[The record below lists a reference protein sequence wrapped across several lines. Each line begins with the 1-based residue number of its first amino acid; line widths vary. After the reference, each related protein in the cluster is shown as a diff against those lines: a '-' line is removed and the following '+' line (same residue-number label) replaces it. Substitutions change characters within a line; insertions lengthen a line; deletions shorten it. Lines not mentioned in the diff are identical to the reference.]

1 MNARR
6 LALALVFC
14 VLVAQATF
22 AASNIVISQVYG
34 GGGNSG
40 ATYKNDFIEIFN
52 RGTTTQSL
60 AGWSVQYTSAAG
72 TTWTNITNLTGSIAP
87 GHYYLI
93 QEAAGAAGSLN
104 LPTPDATGNIAM
116 SATVAKVALVSS
128 TTALT
133 GGCPTG
139 GAIVDFIGYGT
150 GTGGATCFEGATAA
164 PTLSNTAAALRA
176 GAGCIDTDSNSAD
189 FASGTPNPRNTASP
203 TNNCA
208 NNPPSINNPANPIAT
223 VQQNSAPFN
232 VSLSGSDDGGV
243 YSWSATAGTGISSV
257 TVFSGQGTSS
267 VTYQVTVQN
276 GFTGTA
282 TFTASLSDT
291 VNAPVTKA
299 VNIAVNALNNP
310 PSITAP
316 ANPIT
321 TVEEN
326 APAFTVNLSGTDD
339 GSIYNW
345 SAIPGTG
352 VSTVS
357 VTGGQGTS
365 TATFTV
371 NLQFGFSGTATFTAS
386 LSDNVNAAATQAVNI
401 TVNAPPPPANHIV
414 ISQVYGGGGNS
425 GAQYNQDFVELYNPT
440 ASPVDVTGWS
450 VQYASAAGTSWSNT
464 QPIGGPIGP
473 GQYYLIA
480 LATGAVGA
488 PLPTANINGS
498 INMSSTTGKVALV
511 NTGDPLSG
519 GCPLGDPRIVD
530 FIGYGGSATCK
541 EGSTVAPLLS
551 NTTADIRKNG
561 GATDTDV
568 NGSDFVAGAPNPRRT
583 APISEIGPFVVTVD
597 PTSGASIAPYDS
609 SITVVF
615 SEPVTVDSGWYDITC
630 ASGSHNSATLAST
643 DSGSTWVITPN
654 VSFAPGETCTVTL
667 FKDAVH
673 DVDTDDSGPNS
684 DTLPANK
691 VWSFSV
697 STGDPA
703 PYPASVHLTMG
714 NPSNAIDDV
723 NVPNNYLMVKPT
735 YALSYN
741 RDMGR
746 PNWVSWHLDSSWYG
760 SLARVDTFRPDPR
773 VPADWYRVQAFD
785 FSLTG
790 FDRGHMTPNADR
802 DNQNRIPINQETYLM
817 SNMVAQSPDNNQGPW
832 ANLENYLRS
841 LTDAG
846 SEIYIVSGPAGAG
859 GTGSNGG
866 VTTTVANGHVVVP
879 AYTWKAAL
887 VLPKLDG
894 NDIARVTAATRTIV
908 VIMPNVQGIRTVDW
922 QTYLT
927 SVDAVESLTGY
938 NLFSNIPEAVQNA
951 IEAGVNGANPPGTA
965 NQSVS
970 TSEDNAK
977 AFTLNVAA
985 PNNNPLTYTIVTG
998 PSHGQLTGTDGN
1010 RTYTPAPDFN
1020 GNDTFTYNVSDGPN
1034 TSNTSTVTLTISEVN
1049 DPPAAADDAK
1059 STDEDTPVTF
1069 AASDLSANDSA
1080 GPANESGQ
1088 TLAVTSVSATATTH
1102 GNVVL
1107 SSGNVT
1113 YTPDPNF
1120 NGPASFTYQ
1129 VCDNG
1134 TTAGL
1139 TDSQCTTATV
1149 NMTVNPVNDPPVAA
1163 DDSKSTSEDIPLTFA
1178 ASDLTANDSAGPAN
1192 ESGQTLTLTSVTST
1206 ANTHGN
1212 VVLSSGN
1219 VTYTPEA
1226 NFNGAASFTYQVC
1239 DGPSDPL
1246 CTTATVNVTVNEVN
1260 DPPVAANDA
1269 KSTNEDTPLTFAA
1282 SDLTA
1287 NDSTGPA
1294 DESGQSLT
1302 VTSVSATANTHGNV
1316 VLNSGNVTYTPDPNF
1331 NGAASFTYQVCDN
1344 GTTAGLTDSQCTT
1357 ATVNMAVN
1365 AVNDPPVAADDSKS
1379 TSEDTPLTFA
1389 ASDLTANDSTGPAN
1403 ESGQTLTVTAVT
1415 STAST
1420 HGNVVLSSG
1429 NVTYTPEANFNG
1441 AASFTYQ
1448 VCDGPSDPLCTTATV
1463 NVTVSEV
1470 NDPPVAADDVKNT
1483 NEDTPLMF
1491 AAIDLTA
1498 NDSSGPANESGQ
1510 SLTVTSVSSTAN
1522 THGNVTL
1529 NSGNV
1534 LYTPEANFNGAA
1546 SFTYQVC
1553 DNGTTAGSPDSL
1565 CTTAT
1570 VNMTVNAVNDPPSAA
1585 INAPSTGAEGT
1596 LISVSGLATDIDDT
1610 SFTYAWTVTKN
1621 GSPYVTGSGTPF
1633 TFTPND
1639 NGTYVVN
1646 LVITDAHSGTDSASA
1661 SIAVSNVNPV
1671 ISSVTGPAA
1680 SIALGNPATIVV
1692 SYSDAGSA
1700 DTHTATLTWD
1710 DTTSSTVSCAAG
1722 TCTATHTFTATGVY
1736 HVGVTVT
1743 DDDGGTAT
1751 SDFQYV
1757 VVYDPSAGFVT
1768 GSGWITSPAGALVS
1782 NPTATGKATFGF
1794 VSKYQKGQ
1802 SKPAGT
1808 TQFDFTAGSFSFT
1821 STAYDWL
1828 VIAGAKAQYKGT
1840 GTVANSTATYGFLL
1854 TATDGDLKNGNAAG
1868 PDKFRIKIWNIAT
1881 SNVVYDNALGAS
1893 DDIDAANPQV
1903 LGGGNISINGNK

>member
-1 MNARR
+1 MT
-6 LALALVFC
+6 
-14 VLVAQATF
+14 QAAF
-22 AASNIVISQVYG
+22 AASNIVISQIYG

-52 RGTTTQSL
+52 RGASSQSL
-60 AGWSVQYTSAAG
+60 AGWSVQYASSAG
-72 TTWTNITNLTGSIAP
+72 SSWQVTNLTGSIAP

-93 QEAAGAAGSLN
+93 QEQAGAAGSLN
-104 LPTPDATGNIAM
+104 LPTPDATGAGLGIAM
-116 SATVAKVALVSS
+116 SATAGKVALVSS

-133 GGCPTG
+133 C
-139 GAIVDFIGYGT
+139 GATNNCTSVGTVVDLIGFGT
-150 GTGGATCFEGATAA
+150 GTSSFEGTGPSA
-164 PTLSNTAAALRA
+164 TLSNTAAALRA
-176 GAGCIDTDSNSAD
+176 SNGCVDNDNNPTD

-208 NNPPSINNPANPIAT
+208 NNPPTINNPANPIAT

-232 VSLSGSDDGGV
+232 VSLSGSDDGGI
-243 YSWSATAGTGISSV
+243 YNWSATPGTGISSV
-257 TVFSGQGTSS
+257 VVSGSANNAN
-267 VTYQVTVQN
+267 VTYTVTVQS

-291 VNAPVTKA
+291 VNPAATKA
-299 VNIAVNALNNP
+299 VNIAVNSANNP
-310 PSITAP
+310 PTITAP

-321 TVEEN
+321 TVEQN

-345 SAIPGTG
+345 SALPGTG

-386 LSDNVNAAATQAVNI
+386 LSDNVNPATTQAVNI

-425 GAQYNQDFVELYNPT
+425 GAPYNSDFIELYNPT

-450 VQYASAAGTSWSNT
+450 VQYASAAGTSWANT

-480 LATGAVGA
+480 LATGATGA
-488 PLPTANINGS
+488 DLPAANISGS

-511 NTGDPLSG
+511 SSGDPLSG
-519 GCPLGDPRIVD
+519 GCPLGNPLIVD
-530 FIGYGGSATCK
+530 FVGYGGSATCK

-583 APISEIGPFVVTVD
+583 AVISEIGPFIVTVD
-597 PTSGASIAPYDS
+597 PLSGASIAPYDS

-630 ASGSHNSATLAST
+630 ASGAHNDATLAST
-643 DSGSTWVITPN
+643 DGGATWVITPN
-654 VSFAPGETCTVTL
+654 VSFTPGETCTVTI

-691 VWSFSV
+691 VWSFTTA
-697 STGDPA
+697 TGDPA
-703 PYPASVHLTMG
+703 PYAPSVHLTMG

-741 RDMGR
+741 RGLGR

-760 SLARVDTFRPDPR
+760 SLARVDTFRPDPK

-841 LTDAG
+841 QTDAG
-846 SEIYIVSGPAGAG
+846 SEIYIVSGPAGVG

-866 VTTTVANGHVVVP
+866 VTTTVANGHVTVP
-879 AYTWKAAL
+879 SSTWKVAL

-894 NDIARVTAATRTIV
+894 DDIARVTAATRTIA

-938 NLFSNIPEAVQNA
+938 DLFSNIPEAIQNA
-951 IEAGVNGANPPGTA
+951 IEAGVNGVNPPGTA

-977 AFTLNVAA
+977 GFTLNVAS
-985 PNNNPLTYTIVTG
+985 PNNNPVTYTIVSG

-1010 RTYTPAPDFN
+1010 RTYTPAPDYN
-1020 GNDTFTYNVSDGPN
+1020 GNDTFTYNVSDGTH

-1049 DPPAAADDAK
+1049 DAPVAADDAK
-1059 STDEDTPVTF
+1059 STNEDTAVTF
-1069 AASDLSANDSA
+1069 AASDLAANDS
-1080 GPANESGQ
+1080 
-1088 TLAVTSVSATATTH
+1088 T
-1102 GNVVL
+1102 
-1107 SSGNVT
+1107 
-1113 YTPDPNF
+1113 
-1120 NGPASFTYQ
+1120 
-1129 VCDNG
+1129 
-1134 TTAGL
+1134 
-1139 TDSQCTTATV
+1139 
-1149 NMTVNPVNDPPVAA
+1149 
-1163 DDSKSTSEDIPLTFA
+1163 
-1178 ASDLTANDSAGPAN
+1178 GPAN
-1192 ESGQTLTLTSVTST
+1192 ESGQTLTVTSVSST
-1206 ANTHGN
+1206 ASTHGN
-1212 VVLSSGN
+1212 VILS
-1219 VTYTPEA
+1219 
-1226 NFNGAASFTYQVC
+1226 
-1239 DGPSDPL
+1239 
-1246 CTTATVNVTVNEVN
+1246 
-1260 DPPVAANDA
+1260 
-1269 KSTNEDTPLTFAA
+1269 
-1282 SDLTA
+1282 
-1287 NDSTGPA
+1287 
-1294 DESGQSLT
+1294 
-1302 VTSVSATANTHGNV
+1302 
-1316 VLNSGNVTYTPDPNF
+1316 SGNVTYTPDPNF

-1344 GTTAGLTDSQCTT
+1344 GTTAGL
-1357 ATVNMAVN
+1357 A
-1365 AVNDPPVAADDSKS
+1365 
-1379 TSEDTPLTFA
+1379 
-1389 ASDLTANDSTGPAN
+1389 
-1403 ESGQTLTVTAVT
+1403 
-1415 STAST
+1415 
-1420 HGNVVLSSG
+1420 
-1429 NVTYTPEANFNG
+1429 
-1441 AASFTYQ
+1441 
-1448 VCDGPSDPLCTTATV
+1448 
-1463 NVTVSEV
+1463 
-1470 NDPPVAADDVKNT
+1470 
-1483 NEDTPLMF
+1483 
-1491 AAIDLTA
+1491 
-1498 NDSSGPANESGQ
+1498 
-1510 SLTVTSVSSTAN
+1510 
-1522 THGNVTL
+1522 
-1529 NSGNV
+1529 
-1534 LYTPEANFNGAA
+1534 
-1546 SFTYQVC
+1546 
-1553 DNGTTAGSPDSL
+1553 DSL
-1565 CTTAT
+1565 CSTAT

-1585 INAPSTGAEGT
+1585 IVAPSTGAEGT
-1596 LISVSGLATDIDDT
+1596 LISVSGLATDVDDT
-1610 SFTYAWTVTKN
+1610 SFTYAWSVTKN
-1621 GSPYVTGSGTPF
+1621 GSPYTTGSGTPF
-1633 TFTPND
+1633 TFTPDD
-1639 NGTYVVN
+1639 NGMYGVS
-1646 LVITDAHSGTDSASA
+1646 LIITDAHSGTGSASA

-1680 SIALGNPATIVV
+1680 SIALGTSATIVV

-1700 DTHTATLTWD
+1700 DTQTATLTWD
-1710 DTTSSTVSCAAG
+1710 DITSSTVSCAAG
-1722 TCTATHTFTATGVY
+1722 TCSATHAFTATGVY

-1743 DDDGGTAT
+1743 DDDGGSAT
-1751 SDFQYV
+1751 SDFSYV

-1768 GSGWITSPAGALVS
+1768 GSGWITSPAGALAS
-1782 NPTATGKATFGF
+1782 DPSATGKATFGL

-1802 SKPAGT
+1802 SKPSGS

-1840 GTVANSTATYGFLL
+1840 GTVANSTATYGFLV
-1854 TATDGDLKNGNAAG
+1854 TATDGDMKNGNAAG
-1868 PDKFRIKIWNIAT
+1868 PDKFRIKIWDIAT
-1881 SNVVYDNALGAS
+1881 SNVVYDNVLGGS

>member
-6 LALALVFC
+6 LALAIAFC
-14 VLVAQATF
+14 VLVAQAAF
-22 AASNIVISQVYG
+22 ATSNIVISQIYG

-52 RGTTTQSL
+52 RGASTQSL
-60 AGWSVQYTSAAG
+60 AGWSVQYASSAG
-72 TTWTNITNLTGSIAP
+72 SSWQVTNLTGSIAP

-104 LPTPDATGNIAM
+104 LPTPDATGAGTGINM
-116 SATVAKVALVSS
+116 SATAGKVALVSS
-128 TTALT
+128 MTALT
-133 GGCPTG
+133 CGATNNCTG
-139 GAIVDFIGYGT
+139 VATVVDLIGFGTASSFEGT
-150 GTGGATCFEGATAA
+150 GPSA
-164 PTLSNTAAALRA
+164 TLSNTAAALRA
-176 GAGCIDTDSNSAD
+176 SNGCVDTD
-189 FASGTPNPRNTASP
+189 
-203 TNNCA
+203 
-208 NNPPSINNPANPIAT
+208 NNPT
-223 VQQNSAPFN
+223 DF
-232 VSLSGSDDGGV
+232 
-243 YSWSATAGTGISSV
+243 
-257 TVFSGQGTSS
+257 
-267 VTYQVTVQN
+267 
-276 GFTGTA
+276 
-282 TFTASLSDT
+282 DT
-291 VNAPVTKA
+291 VNTPVTKA
-299 VNIAVNALNNP
+299 VNIAVNAANNP

-371 NLQFGFSGTATFTAS
+371 NLLFGFSGTATFTAS
-386 LSDNVNAAATQAVNI
+386 LSDNVNAPATQAVNI

-414 ISQVYGGGGNS
+414 ISQIYGGGGNS
-425 GAQYNQDFVELYNPT
+425 GAPYNSDFIELYNPT

-450 VQYASAAGTSWSNT
+450 VQYASAAGTSWANT

-473 GQYYLIA
+473 GEYYLIA
-480 LATGAVGA
+480 LATGATGA
-488 PLPTANINGS
+488 PLPAANISGS

-511 NTGDPLSG
+511 SSGDPLSG
-519 GCPLGDPRIVD
+519 GCPLGNPLIVD

-583 APISEIGPFVVTVD
+583 AIISEIGPFIVTVD
-597 PTSGASIAPYDS
+597 PLSGASIAPYDS

-630 ASGSHNSATLAST
+630 ASGSHNDATLAST

-654 VSFAPGETCTVTL
+654 VSFNPGEACTVTI
-667 FKDAVH
+667 FKTAVH

-691 VWSFSV
+691 VWSFST

-703 PYPASVHLTMG
+703 PYAPSVHLTMG

-741 RDMGR
+741 SGMGR
-746 PNWVSWHLDSSWYG
+746 PNWVSWHLDTSWYG
-760 SLARVDTFRPDPR
+760 SLARVDTFRPDPK
-773 VPADWYRVQAFD
+773 VPSDWYRVQAFD
-785 FSLTG
+785 FSLSG

-846 SEIYIVSGPAGAG
+846 SEVYIVSGPSGVG

-866 VTTTVANGHVVVP
+866 VTTTVAGGHVTVP
-879 AYTWKAAL
+879 SSTWKVAL

-894 NDIARVTAATRTIV
+894 NDIARVTAATRIIAV
-908 VIMPNVQGIRTVDW
+908 VMPNIQGIRTVDW

-927 SVDAVESLTGY
+927 SVDAVEALTGY
-938 NLFSNIPEAVQNA
+938 DLFSNIPEAVQNA
-951 IEAGVNGANPPGTA
+951 IEAGVNGVNPPGTA

-977 AFTLNVAA
+977 SFTLTVAI
-985 PNNNPLTYTIVTG
+985 PNNNPLTYTIVST

-1010 RTYTPAPDFN
+1010 RTYTPAPDYN
-1020 GNDTFTYNVSDGPN
+1020 GNDTFTYNVSDGTH

-1059 STDEDTPVTF
+1059 STDEDAPLTF
-1069 AASDLSANDSA
+1069 AASDLAANDST
-1080 GPANESGQ
+1080 GPANESSQ
-1088 TLAVTSVSATATTH
+1088 TLTVTTVSATASTH
-1102 GNVVL
+1102 GNVIL

-1113 YTPDPNF
+1113 YTPDVNF

-1139 TDSQCTTATV
+1139 TDS
-1149 NMTVNPVNDPPVAA
+1149 
-1163 DDSKSTSEDIPLTFA
+1163 
-1178 ASDLTANDSAGPAN
+1178 
-1192 ESGQTLTLTSVTST
+1192 
-1206 ANTHGN
+1206 
-1212 VVLSSGN
+1212 
-1219 VTYTPEA
+1219 
-1226 NFNGAASFTYQVC
+1226 
-1239 DGPSDPL
+1239 
-1246 CTTATVNVTVNEVN
+1246 
-1260 DPPVAANDA
+1260 
-1269 KSTNEDTPLTFAA
+1269 
-1282 SDLTA
+1282 
-1287 NDSTGPA
+1287 
-1294 DESGQSLT
+1294 
-1302 VTSVSATANTHGNV
+1302 
-1316 VLNSGNVTYTPDPNF
+1316 
-1331 NGAASFTYQVCDN
+1331 
-1344 GTTAGLTDSQCTT
+1344 
-1357 ATVNMAVN
+1357 
-1365 AVNDPPVAADDSKS
+1365 
-1379 TSEDTPLTFA
+1379 
-1389 ASDLTANDSTGPAN
+1389 
-1403 ESGQTLTVTAVT
+1403 
-1415 STAST
+1415 
-1420 HGNVVLSSG
+1420 
-1429 NVTYTPEANFNG
+1429 
-1441 AASFTYQ
+1441 
-1448 VCDGPSDPLCTTATV
+1448 
-1463 NVTVSEV
+1463 
-1470 NDPPVAADDVKNT
+1470 
-1483 NEDTPLMF
+1483 
-1491 AAIDLTA
+1491 
-1498 NDSSGPANESGQ
+1498 
-1510 SLTVTSVSSTAN
+1510 
-1522 THGNVTL
+1522 
-1529 NSGNV
+1529 
-1534 LYTPEANFNGAA
+1534 
-1546 SFTYQVC
+1546 
-1553 DNGTTAGSPDSL
+1553 L

-1585 INAPSTGAEGT
+1585 IDAPSTGAEGT

-1610 SFTYAWTVTKN
+1610 SFTYAWSVTKN
-1621 GSPYVTGSGTPF
+1621 GSPYVSGSGTPF
-1633 TFTPND
+1633 TFTPDD
-1639 NGTYVVN
+1639 NGTYAVS
-1646 LVITDAHSGTDSASA
+1646 LIITDAHSGTGSASA
-1661 SIAVSNVNPV
+1661 SIAVSNVDPA
-1671 ISSVTGPAA
+1671 ISAVTGPIAP
-1680 SIALGNPATIVV
+1680 IALGSSSTIVI

-1743 DDDGGTAT
+1743 DDDGGSAT

-1757 VVYDPSAGFVT
+1757 VVFDPAAGFVT
-1768 GSGWITSPAGALVS
+1768 GGGWINSPAGAYVPSPDLS
-1782 NPTATGKATFGF
+1782 GKATFGF

-1802 SKPAGT
+1802 STPSGN
-1808 TQFDFTAGSFSFT
+1808 TQFQFSAAGFRFAST
-1821 STAYDWL
+1821 SYDWL

-1840 GTVANSTATYGFLL
+1840 GVVTNSTATYGFLL
-1854 TATDGDLKNGNAAG
+1854 TATDGDMKNGNAAG
-1868 PDKFRIKIWNIAT
+1868 PDKFRIKIWDIAT
-1881 SNVVYDNALGAS
+1881 SNVVYDNVLGGS
-1893 DDIDAANPQV
+1893 DDVDAANPQV
-1903 LGGGNISINGNK
+1903 LGGGNIQIQSNTK